1 MRILDA
7 DKADITMVVKRSMS
21 PASSA
26 PTTLSILD
34 HTLMLFGDAKGFVN
48 DIVRVPSKGGD
59 IQ

>member
-26 PTTLSILD
+26 PITLS
-34 HTLMLFGDAKGFVN
+34 TTSTTPLMLFDRGETL
-48 DIVRVPSKGGD
+48 RQRHRPSAE
-59 IQ
+59 